1 MVNGQFKTIIIDDYI
16 PVKTTNPY
24 EPAFSKSRSRNIWVI
39 LLEKAWAKL
48 NGSYEA
54 VIGGSQ
60 RDAFTFLTP
69 YPVKKFMSYVEATQ
83 NEG

>member
-1 MVNGQFKTIIIDDYI
+1 M
-16 PVKTTNPY
+16 
-24 EPAFSKSRSRNIWVI
+24 

-60 RDAFTFLTP
+60 KDAFTFLTP
-69 YPVKKFMSYVEATQ
+69 YPVKKFMSMVEADKD
-83 NEG
+83 EGKAVWNAL